1 MRETSEEVHMEKKK
15 RASKVSKKLAHLF
28 PDAKIA
34 LHYSS
39 HLELLVSVILS
50 AQCTDKKVNE
60 VTLKLFNKYRSIED
74 YLRVHPEEFEE
85 DIRSTGFYRN
95 KTKNILLSTKIIK
108 EKFGGKIPSTMNE
121 LLSLPGVARKTAN
134 IVLGNAF
141 GKVEGIAVD
150 THVKRLSR
158 KLDLT
163 NSGNPIVIE
172 RDLMKLFPRREWFTL
187 TLRLIEYGRTICPAR
202 KHVCENHPL
211 SLIYPPAASRWP

>member
-1 MRETSEEVHMEKKK
+1 MEKKK
-15 RASKVSKKLAHLF
+15 RAGKVSEKLALLF

-60 VTLKLFNKYRSIED
+60 VTLKLFNKYRSLED
-74 YLRVHPEEFEE
+74 YLRVLPEEFEE

-95 KTKNILLSTKIIK
+95 KTKNILSSAKIIK

-134 IVLGNAF
+134 IVLGNAL

-150 THVKRLSR
+150 THVKRLTR

-163 NSGNPIVIE
+163 DSPNPDRIE
-172 RDLMKLFPRREWFTL
+172 QDLMNLLPRKDWFLFSH
-187 TLRLIEYGRTICPAR
+187 RLIQYGRTICPAR
-202 KHVCENHPL
+202 KHVCDNHPL